1 MGKKKDYTQR
11 VRLIFVHITDTYVA
25 HTSFPLD
32 ARFKNHKE
40 LLKLLWLCNS
50 VESTARLLG
59 FILVVNRTY

>member
-1 MGKKKDYTQR
+1 MINEIEESKYCLKDFHGEKKKDYTQR

-40 LLKLLWLCNS
+40 LLKL
-50 VESTARLLG
+50 
-59 FILVVNRTY
+59 